1 MTTTE
6 AGTWTW
12 ANDDGREL
20 VFIPK
25 GAKLLGRS
33 ADSLPQLPIA
43 PSDTHG
49 NTGASVSIK
58 GDPSGNGGDESGNAK
73 A

>member
-1 MTTTE
+1 MQTE

-12 ANDDGREL
+12 VNDDGREL

-25 GAKLLGRS
+25 GATILGRS
-33 ADSLPQLPIA
+33 TDSLSQLTTA

-49 NTGASVSIK
+49 NTGASASVES
-58 GDPSGNGGDESGNAK
+58 DTSGNGGNATEQ
-73 A
+73 ACP